1 MRETFGVGLSDL
13 GDAVL
18 WGEAQFLIE
27 AAATDPSTVL
37 GAELAGWSYPAST
50 RDLIELIATIR
61 DEKASKKLMPWA
73 LKIDAGQKADPVEVA
88 AAQDELTAGI
98 VFAD

>member
-1 MRETFGVGLSDL
+1 MS
-13 GDAVL
+13 
-18 WGEAQFLIE
+18 WGEARLLIE
-27 AAATDPSTVL
+27 QAAEDPSTHF
-37 GAELAGWSYPAST
+37 GAALAGWSYPAST
-50 RDLIELIATIR
+50 QQLITLIATIR

-88 AAQDELTAGI
+88 AAQDELSAGI